1 MDTSETGLEK
11 IKSLFLPFPF
21 PNKAKNC
28 NFVCGVI
35 WLFSYLVGSND
46 YQRPDDQTTNQ
57 ITKQLTTQTTKK
69 QCPASYEPLSHYSQ
83 L

>member
-35 WLFSYLVGSND
+35 WLFSYFVVWLV
-46 YQRPDDQTTNQ
+46 
-57 ITKQLTTQTTKK
+57 LTT
-69 QCPASYEPLSHYSQ
+69 
-83 L
+83 